1 MNGML
6 WIGGGYYKAASLSLS
21 LDLDFILRGEVDD
34 RLVPRIL
41 SAVNDK
47 DA

>member
-1 MNGML
+1 MNGMP
-6 WIGGGYYKAASLSLS
+6 WIGGGDYKAASLS

-41 SAVNDK
+41 SAVNSK
-47 DA
+47 AV